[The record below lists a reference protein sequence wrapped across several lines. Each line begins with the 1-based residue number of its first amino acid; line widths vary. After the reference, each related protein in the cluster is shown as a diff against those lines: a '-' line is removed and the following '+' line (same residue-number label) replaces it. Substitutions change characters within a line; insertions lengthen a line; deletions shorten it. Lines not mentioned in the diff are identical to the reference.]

1 MNPVA
6 TVLNARFDALT
17 LTQAVDAVFEL
28 LRHGGRGWLC
38 TVNVSTLMGMRR
50 DAWLQSFVERARWV
64 VADGQPLVWCA
75 RLFGPRIPERV
86 AGVDLLDALCAR
98 AATEKRAVYCLG
110 ATPEVS
116 RATIAELARRHPGL
130 VIHGRD
136 GYFANEEAAQVADA
150 IRASD
155 AAILLVGMGTPR
167 QERFVEQQW
176 SRLGST
182 VAIGVGGSFDVVA
195 GLRVRAPRWV
205 AAIGFEWLVRLAQEP
220 RRLFARYVTTNT
232 RFCLLIVRALFARV
246 GDAILSERR

>member
-17 LTQAVDAVFEL
+17 FAQAIDAVFDL

-38 TVNVSTLMGMRR
+38 TVNVSTLMAMRR
-50 DAWLQSFVERARWV
+50 DAWLQSFVDRARWV

-75 RLFGPRIPERV
+75 RLFGPPIPERV

-98 AATEKRAVYCLG
+98 AATERRAVYCLG
-110 ATPEVS
+110 ATAEVS
-116 RATIAELARRHPGL
+116 RTAIAELARRHPGL
-130 VIHGRD
+130 VIRGRD
-136 GYFANEEAAQVADA
+136 GYFASDEAERVAED
-150 IRASD
+150 IRASG
-155 AAILLVGMGTPR
+155 AAILFVGMGTPR

-182 VAIGVGGSFDVVA
+182 VAIGVGGSLDVVA

-205 AAIGFEWLVRLAQEP
+205 ASIGLEWFVRLVQEP
-220 RRLFARYVTTNT
+220 RRLLARYLTTNT
-232 RFCLLIVRALFARV
+232 QFCLLIVRALFARF